1 MDYFLSLIGMVMVV
15 EGLTYALFP
24 SGVKKVMVQILSM
37 DDSFL
42 SNIGKA
48 LMIGG
53 ALLAWIV
60 NI

>member
-1 MDYFLSLIGMVMVV
+1 MEYFLSLIGMVMVV

-24 SGVKKVMVQILSM
+24 AGIKKVMVQILSM
-37 DDSFL
+37 EDSSL

-48 LMIGG
+48 LMICG

>member
-1 MDYFLSLIGMVMVV
+1 MVMVV

>member
-1 MDYFLSLIGMVMVV
+1 LDYFLSLIGMVMVV